1 VTLIQRLVL
10 FLGYPTYSLTVTLMS
25 ILVFTGI
32 GAYLSERVKDRAR
45 RVLPVLVG
53 GITTLTLFYLV
64 GLTPLTDAAQ
74 VWPLAARILL
84 ALTVLAPLGLC
95 LGMFMPLGIGA
106 VARLTESSREYVA
119 WGWAVNG
126 FASVI
131 GAVLATIL
139 AMTFGFGVVLVLALV
154 AYLAAVVTL
163 LGLLRADAAPP
174 LPGASTAGRAPAG
187 VAVRSGTASA

>member
-1 VTLIQRLVL
+1 
-10 FLGYPTYSLTVTLMS
+10 
-25 ILVFTGI
+25 VFTGI

-45 RVLPVLVG
+45 RVLPVLAG
-53 GITTLTLFYLV
+53 AITALTLFYLV

-74 VWPLAARILL
+74 VWPLTARILL
-84 ALTVLAPLGLC
+84 ALAVLAPLGLC

-106 VARLTESSREYVA
+106 VARLTEASRVYVA

-154 AYLAAVVTL
+154 AYLAAMVALV
-163 LGLLRADAAPP
+163 GLLRVDAAPER
-174 LPGASTAGRAPAG
+174 PGAPTAARAHADVG
-187 VAVRSGTASA
+187 VRSGTVPA